1 VSVPAPL
8 CMTAVGDRSMS
19 ELKTVMLAVRLP
31 PVESRESVVA
41 QLRTIE
47 LASVTFS
54 VATSFGAV

>member
-1 VSVPAPL
+1 
-8 CMTAVGDRSMS
+8 
-19 ELKTVMLAVRLP
+19 MLAVRLP

-54 VATSFGAV
+54 VAKSFGAE